1 MYVCVYMHIY
11 MYIYM
16 YYINDLVVSFQTYS
30 NAYLAFTRIVCV
42 FSTRIVCV
50 FSTRIV
56 CVLSTRID
64 VCSAHV
70 YTSSVQYTYTQT
82 QP

>member
-1 MYVCVYMHIY
+1 

-50 FSTRIV
+50 FSTCI
-56 CVLSTRID
+56 
-64 VCSAHV
+64 HK
-70 YTSSVQYTYTQT
+70 
-82 QP
+82 

>member
-1 MYVCVYMHIY
+1 
-11 MYIYM
+11 M

-30 NAYLAFTRIVCV
+30 NAYLAFTRIVCVFSTRIVCV